1 MKESRISPPLLLCA
15 LIAIY
20 FALESV
26 HLIGS
31 HLEKDSVAS
40 FIVVD
45 IFQYGL
51 AYSIPFIL
59 GVRCRNAEGF
69 EQRELFVWC
78 ALIFVISFICYV
90 FNYGGPIRITPN
102 FKTPPHSYYI
112 VYGSSVSMILWLI
125 KKRVS
130 KWGFNRFIVFLG
142 QNTIWIYLW
151 HMPFVLVSNRVSDS
165 WTIRYLFVYG
175 TAIFMFLIQRSIV
188 KRKNSDFARKY
199 LLG

>member
-1 MKESRISPPLLLCA
+1 MLYV
-15 LIAIY
+15 LIAVY
-20 FALESV
+20 FSLESV
-26 HLIGS
+26 HLIGA

-59 GVRCRNAEGF
+59 GVRCRNVEGF
-69 EQRELFVWC
+69 EQRKLFVWS
-78 ALIFVISFICYV
+78 AAIFAISFIWYV
-90 FNYGGPIRITPN
+90 LNYGFPIRITPD

-112 VYGSSVSMILWLI
+112 IYGCFVSMILWQI
-125 KKRVS
+125 KKKVS
-130 KWGFNRFIVFLG
+130 KWGINRYFNFLG

-165 WTIRYLFVYG
+165 WVIRYLFVYAA
-175 TAIFMFLIQRSIV
+175 AIFMFMIQRCIV
-188 KRKNSDFARKY
+188 NKMKSGFARKY

>member
-1 MKESRISPPLLLCA
+1 MFLV
-15 LIAIY
+15 
-20 FALESV
+20 LETV
-26 HLIGS
+26 YLVGAHFD
-31 HLEKDSVAS
+31 KDSVAS
-40 FIVVD
+40 FIMVD
-45 IFQYGL
+45 IIQYGL

-59 GVRCRNAEGF
+59 GVRCRKAEEF
-69 EQRELFVWC
+69 EQRKLFVWC
-78 ALIFVISFICYV
+78 AVIFVFSFICYV
-90 FNYGGPIRITPN
+90 LNYGFPIRITPD

-112 VYGSSVSMILWLI
+112 VYGCFVSMILWLI

-130 KWGFNRFIVFLG
+130 KWGINRYFVFLG

-165 WTIRYLFVYG
+165 WAIRYLFVYG